1 MLTVFGEE
9 HLFIWKKNAERAGA
23 ADWEQ
28 LVDGTCASV
37 NQGILAG
44 EASAYF
50 LVTPDE
56 RSRLIGNAELLRK
69 RRNKT
74 RLAEF

>member
-9 HLFIWKKNAERAGA
+9 HLFIWKKNAEGAGA

-37 NQGILAG
+37 N
-44 EASAYF
+44 
-50 LVTPDE
+50 
-56 RSRLIGNAELLRK
+56 
-69 RRNKT
+69 
-74 RLAEF
+74 